1 MNFKK
6 ILFIILFVSS
16 CTTNNSSLDKII
28 YPNSKFSNKG
38 FALIYDFSEAV
49 KNNVSK
55 KIDERSLLIFQKNL
69 KKGTEVKIVNLFNNK
84 TIVATVGSNA
94 KYPYFYNCVL
104 SQRIASEIGLNINE
118 PYVEIMT
125 LNNENIFLAK
135 KAKTYD
141 EERKVADKAPV
152 DGISINDLSNSS
164 KKIKRKKKISNDFK
178 YIIKIA
184 DFYFEKS
191 ALSMKNKI
199 ITDTGVKKIKINK
212 LSKNVYR
219 VYIGP
224 YNNLLSLKS
233 AYNDVSQ
240 LEFENLEVIKL

>member
-1 MNFKK
+1 MKF
-6 ILFIILFVSS
+6 IRFIIILLLCSS
-16 CTTNNSSLDKII
+16 CSNTKNIKYETLSPDI
-28 YPNSKFSNKG
+28 KFSNKG
-38 FALIYDFSEAV
+38 FALIYDFSDDI
-49 KNNVSK
+49 KSKVSK

-84 TIVATVGSNA
+84 TILATVGSKA
-94 KYPYFYNCVL
+94 KYPHFYNSVL
-104 SQRIASEIGLNINE
+104 SQRIAIEIGLDINE
-118 PYVEIMT
+118 PYVEIQS
-125 LNNENIFLAK
+125 LNNDKVFLAK
-135 KAKTYD
+135 RAKTYD

-164 KKIKRKKKISNDFK
+164 KKIKSKKKSPTNFK

-191 ALSMKNKI
+191 ALLMKNRI
-199 ITDTGVKKIKINK
+199 ISDTNIKEIKINK

-224 YNNLLSLKS
+224 YNNLLYLKN
-233 AYNDVSQ
+233 AYNDISQ
-240 LEFENLEVIKL
+240 LEFENIEIIKL